1 MPHQDY
7 LRRLIDDETKS
18 SPASSVE
25 RGDASPSDFNH
36 QHTHLGARALAALA
50 QDESE
55 SSSEEG
61 DEPTGDT
68 PRAMSA
74 PLFTARD
81 PPPPIGQGD
90 MAGTLQNLR
99 HTKALGI
106 SLGCSPAGS
115 VANLCSSTV
124 SGSSGRPPSNN
135 IASAKHAGR
144 ATMNGV
150 ASSRNNDAGLSAKR
164 ITFAGP
170 AHNIGLNRHSFNIG
184 LAVMTDMSKNPL
196 IKGAPESV
204 RNDRQNRG
212 IPPTNRNCL
221 VDLTMDS
228 SDEDEVQLTKN
239 PSKKQKTQSLSRSHD
254 YEKKNDYGEDHV
266 SIQQTENE
274 KKSNHETL
282 KKDDNVLAATDKFI
296 DLIPNDF
303 EASKSMPTSA
313 KNERIRQ
320 TVNLAIKQ
328 EYSKDKFN
336 ASKSPS
342 QTVGPKM
349 SSAATKIEAAV
360 EGRDCAVC
368 MHELETGLNVHRG
381 HDVLCPR
388 SRGYV
393 PASPSAAAAPLPD
406 AASATEPAG
415 ASEKL
420 APADKSVSTLVC
432 SLSGSLSST
441 TRGGNVYHIIRG
453 FWEYKNHNQF
463 GVEHKSFQSLGSNR
477 FELCRQIS
485 SDIETP
491 PLTEG
496 GIFNGSFAYSWSQKG
511 EQEESYVIHESDVN
525 ISFSKQDEESFVLT
539 GTGRNQVG
547 EFHLLG
553 TVWKRV
559 TGVSFRLQCRKEYS
573 KLFESLSSPDD
584 IQKESTTWLPT
595 NRDDNEHRHTSV
607 VDRKKTRLSTT
618 KQISKSVGSGECRI
632 KRRDTDE
639 TSISMISTS
648 LHDSNASHMSDD
660 VDLSDDDA
668 AEENEEVDT
677 STSSTL
683 VGTSHK
689 KKLQEKAGSV
699 VTVFSSSKQNTAS
712 DIFNKIG
719 APAIQKS
726 WQDIGDYESIH
737 PKGTEHTVAKSQ
749 TNDAREAC
757 YDMEGVTPNED
768 QARRVQSDPQHEQ
781 VLLETILG
789 SHWASILNSH
799 CALKTAAEL
808 YNANGEE
815 LINRL
820 IGVVGADF
828 KGRQEK
834 DVEVLTEGL
843 IYGWYIQVKEALHVV
858 ESISEKTSPTSQ
870 RKAEGDSILSNPSGS
885 CLAFLTPLSY
895 VDLLFIKSQRIK
907 SDVELSGT
915 DPSLLAHRYSV
926 YLSKEISL
934 TDAFKVATKWRQ
946 GARLALGM
954 ISNDICDNLPQITR
968 LEKGSSHKEIMH
980 TVSSLSMT
988 VPDKENGGLPR
999 RTMFTL
1005 DTMNSKC

>member
-1 MPHQDY
+1 MPNQDY
-7 LRRLIDDETKS
+7 LRRLTSETKR
-18 SPASSVE
+18 SPTSSVE
-25 RGDASPSDFNH
+25 QGGASPSDFNP
-36 QHTHLGARALAALA
+36 QHTHLGAHALAALA

-61 DEPTGDT
+61 DKPTGDT

-81 PPPPIGQGD
+81 PPPPIGHGE

-99 HTKALGI
+99 HTKALGL
-106 SLGCSPAGS
+106 SLGGGPAVS
-115 VANLCSSTV
+115 VPNRFNSAAS
-124 SGSSGRPPSNN
+124 SSGRRPPSNN

-150 ASSRNNDAGLSAKR
+150 ASWRSNDASLSAKR

-170 AHNIGLNRHSFNIG
+170 AHNVGLNRHSFNNS
-184 LAVMTDMSKNPL
+184 LAIMTDKSKNPH

-212 IPPTNRNCL
+212 ITPTNRNGL

-228 SDEDEVQLTKN
+228 SDEDEVQLTKK
-239 PSKKQKTQSLSRSHD
+239 PSKKQKSQSLSRSHD
-254 YEKKNDYGEDHV
+254 YEIDNDYGEDHV
-266 SIQQTENE
+266 SIHQSENK

-282 KKDDNVLAATDKFI
+282 KTDDNLLATTDKFI
-296 DLIPNDF
+296 EPIPNEF
-303 EASKSMPTSA
+303 GAREPMPTSA
-313 KNERIRQ
+313 NNESIRQ

-328 EYSKDKFN
+328 DNSK
-336 ASKSPS
+336 APS

-360 EGRDCAVC
+360 EGRNCAKC

-381 HDVLCPR
+381 HDVICPR
-388 SRGYV
+388 SRHCV
-393 PASPSAAAAPLPD
+393 RVSPSAAAAPLPGS
-406 AASATEPAG
+406 ASAAEPAG
-415 ASEKL
+415 ASEEM
-420 APADKSVSTLVC
+420 APVNKSAPTLLC
-432 SLSGSLSST
+432 SLSGSLFST
-441 TRGGNVYHIIRG
+441 TRGGNRYHIIRG
-453 FWEYKNHNQF
+453 FWEYENSNQI
-463 GVEHKSFQSLGSNR
+463 GVERKSFQALGSNR

-496 GIFNGSFAYSWSQKG
+496 GIFNGSFAYGWAQKG
-511 EQEESYVIHESDVN
+511 EPEESFVIHESDVN
-525 ISFSKQDEESFVLT
+525 ISFLKQDEESFALT
-539 GTGRNQVG
+539 GTGRNMVG
-547 EFHLLG
+547 KFRLFG

-559 TGVSFRLQCRKEYS
+559 TGVSFSLQCRKEYS

-584 IQKESTTWLPT
+584 IEREESTTWLLT
-595 NRDDNEHRHTSV
+595 NRDDNEHKHKSV
-607 VDRKKTRLSTT
+607 VDRKKVMLSTT
-618 KQISKSVGSGECRI
+618 KQLSKSFGSGECRI
-632 KRRDTDE
+632 KTQDTDE

-677 STSSTL
+677 STSFSTL
-683 VGTSHK
+683 VGTSHI

-699 VTVFSSSKQNTAS
+699 VPVLSSSEKYTAS
-712 DIFNKIG
+712 DAFNKIG
-719 APAIQKS
+719 APAAQKS
-726 WQDIGDYESIH
+726 CQEIGDFESMH
-737 PKGTEHTVAKSQ
+737 PMGTEHTVEKSQ
-749 TNDAREAC
+749 SNDARVAC
-757 YDMEGVTPNED
+757 YDMEGITPNED
-768 QARRVQSDPQHEQ
+768 QVRRVQSDPQQQ

-799 CALKTAAEL
+799 CGLKTASEL

-828 KGRQEK
+828 PCRQEK

-843 IYGWYIQVKEALHVV
+843 LYGWYIQVKEALHVDA
-858 ESISEKTSPTSQ
+858 SISEKTPPTYQ
-870 RKAEGDSILSNPSGS
+870 RKAEGDSILSTPAGS
-885 CLAFLTPLSY
+885 CLAFRTPLSY
-895 VDLLFIKSQRIK
+895 VDLLFIKSQRIT

-934 TDAFKVATKWRQ
+934 TDAFEVVTKWRQ
-946 GARLALGM
+946 GARLALGV
-954 ISNDICDNLPQITR
+954 ISNDICDSLPQITR
-968 LEKGSSHKEIMH
+968 LEKRSSHKEIMH
-980 TVSSLSMT
+980 TVPSLSMT

-999 RTMFTL
+999 RTIFTL
-1005 DTMNSKC
+1005 DTINSKC

>member
-7 LRRLIDDETKS
+7 LRRLIDDEKS
-18 SPASSVE
+18 SPAPASSVE
-25 RGDASPSDFNH
+25 RGDSSPSDFNH
-36 QHTHLGARALAALA
+36 QHTHLGSRALAALA

-55 SSSEEG
+55 SSIEEG

-74 PLFTARD
+74 PLFTVRD
-81 PPPPIGQGD
+81 PPPPIGQGE
-90 MAGTLQNLR
+90 MAGTLQNLQ

-106 SLGCSPAGS
+106 SLGGSPAGS
-115 VANLCSSTV
+115 VANRCSSTA
-124 SGSSGRPPSNN
+124 SGSSGRPPSNS
-135 IASAKHAGR
+135 IASAKNAGR

-150 ASSRNNDAGLSAKR
+150 ASSRNNDAGLSTKR

-170 AHNIGLNRHSFNIG
+170 AHYIGLKRHSFNIG
-184 LAVMTDMSKNPL
+184 LADTTGVSKNL
-196 IKGAPESV
+196 HIKGAPESV

-212 IPPTNRNCL
+212 IPPTNRNGV

-228 SDEDEVQLTKN
+228 SDEDEVQLSKN

-254 YEKKNDYGEDHV
+254 YEKINDYREDHV

-296 DLIPNDF
+296 DPIPNDF
-303 EASKSMPTSA
+303 GARQPLPTSA
-313 KNERIRQ
+313 NNESIRQ

-328 EYSKDKFN
+328 EYSKDEFN

-342 QTVGPKM
+342 QM

-360 EGRDCAVC
+360 EARNCAIC

-381 HDVLCPR
+381 NDVLCPR
-388 SRGYV
+388 SRHYV
-393 PASPSAAAAPLPD
+393 PAFPSTAAAPLPD
-406 AASATEPAG
+406 AASAAEPAG

-420 APADKSVSTLVC
+420 APADKSASTLVC

-441 TRGGNVYHIIRG
+441 TRDGNLYHISRG
-453 FWEYKNHNQF
+453 FWEYENHKKF
-463 GVEHKSFQSLGSNR
+463 GFEHKSFQSLGSNR

-491 PLTEG
+491 PLTKG

-511 EQEESYVIHESDVN
+511 EPEESYVIHESDVN
-525 ISFSKQDEESFVLT
+525 ISFIKQDEESFALT

-553 TVWKRV
+553 TVWKWV
-559 TGVSFRLQCRKEYS
+559 TGVSFSLQCRKEYS
-573 KLFESLSSPDD
+573 KLSELLSSPDD

-607 VDRKKTRLSTT
+607 VDRKKMRLSTT
-618 KQISKSVGSGECRI
+618 NQIFKSVGSGECRI
-632 KRRDTDE
+632 KKRDTDE
-639 TSISMISTS
+639 ASISMISTS
-648 LHDSNASHMSDD
+648 LNDSNASHTSDD

-668 AEENEEVDT
+668 AEANEEVDT

-683 VGTSHK
+683 VGTSHI

-699 VTVFSSSKQNTAS
+699 VTVFSSSKKNTAS
-712 DIFNKIG
+712 DTFNKIG

-726 WQDIGDYESIH
+726 WQEIGDYESIH
-737 PKGTEHTVAKSQ
+737 PKGTEHTVEKSQ

-799 CALKTAAEL
+799 CGLKTASEL

-834 DVEVLTEGL
+834 DVEILTEGL
-843 IYGWYIQVKEALHVV
+843 LYGWYIQVKEALHVD
-858 ESISEKTSPTSQ
+858 ESISEKTPPTSQ
-870 RKAEGDSILSNPSGS
+870 RKAEGDSIR

-907 SDVELSGT
+907 SDFELSGT

-934 TDAFKVATKWRQ
+934 TDAFEVATKWRQ

-968 LEKGSSHKEIMH
+968 LEKGSIHKEIMH

-1005 DTMNSKC
+1005 DTINSKC